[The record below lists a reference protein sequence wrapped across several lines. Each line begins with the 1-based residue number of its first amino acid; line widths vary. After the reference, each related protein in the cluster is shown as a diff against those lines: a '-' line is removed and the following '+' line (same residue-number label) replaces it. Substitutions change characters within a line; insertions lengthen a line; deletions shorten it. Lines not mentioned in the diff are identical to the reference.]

1 MTKHVVIG
9 GNGVAE
15 VKFGADLPL
24 SIIAG
29 TCAIEGRDITL
40 RTAEKV
46 KKIAENLGISVVY
59 KGSFDKA
66 NRTSAKGARGIGLE
80 KGLEVLAEVRKEL
93 GLPVVT
99 DVHEVIQV
107 APVAEVVDL
116 LQIPAF
122 LARQTDLVLA
132 CGEAVAGKPGKGV
145 NIKKGQFMAPADMGP
160 AAAKAV
166 AGGTESVLL
175 TERGTTFG
183 YGDLVV
189 DMRGFGIM
197 AATGYPVI
205 FDVTHS
211 VMQPSGRGESS
222 GGNRAFAAP
231 LARGAV
237 GVGVAGL
244 FIETHPDPAN
254 AFSDK
259 ETQLP
264 LDTFEAFLRPLVEL
278 DKVVKGF

>member
-1 MTKHVVIG
+1 MMKQVIVG
-9 GNGVAE
+9 GNGVAKVVFE
-15 VKFGADLPL
+15 AGKPFSL
-24 SIIAG
+24 IAG

-40 RTAEKV
+40 QTAEKV
-46 KKIAENLGISVVY
+46 KKVCEKLGVGLVY

-80 KGLEVLAEVRKEL
+80 KGMDVLGEVRKEL
-93 GLPVVT
+93 GLPVVS
-99 DVHEVIQV
+99 DVHETIQA
-107 APVAEVVDL
+107 APVARVVDI

-122 LARQTDLVLA
+122 LARQTDLIVA
-132 CGEAVAGKPGKGV
+132 CAEAIRDQPGKAI
-145 NIKKGQFMAPADMGP
+145 NIKKGQFMAPVDMGP
-160 AAAKAV
+160 AAAKSV
-166 AGGTESVLL
+166 AGGCEAVLL

-189 DMRGFGIM
+189 DMRGLPIM
-197 AATGYPVI
+197 ASTGYPVV

-211 VMQPSGRGESS
+211 IMQPSGRGESS

-231 LARGAV
+231 LARAAVAV
-237 GVGVAGL
+237 GVSGL
-244 FIETHPDPAN
+244 FIETHPDPAH

-264 LDTFEAFLRPLVEL
+264 LDELEAFLRPLVEL
-278 DKVVKGF
+278 DRLVKGV